1 MRLLAWVRN
10 EDSSLH
16 PQVTAMDHIE
26 RTIAD
31 FQVRL
36 KKAEAEVIRYKK
48 TINDLCEMANK
59 PAIYP
64 DSDLEEGGGAVALQF
79 TPDAFY
85 GKPLASS
92 IKMILEQRRS
102 RNVGPVGLKE
112 LVDELQR
119 GGYQFQG
126 KEENRRII
134 VSDALRKNSDF
145 HRLPNGLYGM
155 TSWYERIKKASA
167 SPGSDESGS
176 DAADS
181 E

>member
-1 MRLLAWVRN
+1 MEHL
-10 EDSSLH
+10 
-16 PQVTAMDHIE
+16 E

-31 FQVRL
+31 FQNRL

-48 TINDLCEMANK
+48 TINDLCEMAEK
-59 PAIYP
+59 PPLYAETEF
-64 DSDLEEGGGAVALQF
+64 EETSNTSLVQF

-92 IKMILEQRRS
+92 IKMILEQRKA
-102 RNVGPVGLKE
+102 RNIGPISIKDL
-112 LVDELQR
+112 LDELQR

-134 VSDALRKNSDF
+134 VSDALRKNTDF

-155 TSWYERIKKASA
+155 TAWYERIKKPNASN
-167 SPGSDESGS
+167 SNDDSGN
-176 DAADS
+176 DLA
-181 E
+181 ETEL